1 VPSFDAGE
9 APRRSTSSLDDAE
22 MATPDRQD
30 TIVRVGCGAVVGLIV
45 GFALLV
51 GTVSYLANSMVALIL
66 SLPALWWCA
75 RQWLGVSGTDSFRR
89 YTSGSDGFDDP
100 HRRLCRW

>member
-1 VPSFDAGE
+1 MPSFDAGE
-9 APRRSTSSLDDAE
+9 APRRSTSSLDAAA

-51 GTVSYLANSMVALIL
+51 GTVSYLANSIVELVVVVAGSVAICA
-66 SLPALWWCA
+66 ALAWRFGDRFFQALHKWI
-75 RQWLGVSGTDSFRR
+75 RWL
-89 YTSGSDGFDDP
+89 
-100 HRRLCRW
+100 

>member
-1 VPSFDAGE
+1 
-9 APRRSTSSLDDAE
+9 

-51 GTVSYLANSMVALIL
+51 STVSYLANSIVGLIL
-66 SLPALWWCA
+66 IVAGSMVVCAAMAWRFGDRFFQALHK
-75 RQWLGVSGTDSFRR
+75 WL
-89 YTSGSDGFDDP
+89 
-100 HRRLCRW
+100 RWL

>member
-1 VPSFDAGE
+1 VPLFDAGE

-51 GTVSYLANSMVALIL
+51 STVSYLANSIVGLIL
-66 SLPALWWCA
+66 LVAGSIVVCAVMAWRFGDRFFQALHK
-75 RQWLGVSGTDSFRR
+75 WL
-89 YTSGSDGFDDP
+89 
-100 HRRLCRW
+100 RWL